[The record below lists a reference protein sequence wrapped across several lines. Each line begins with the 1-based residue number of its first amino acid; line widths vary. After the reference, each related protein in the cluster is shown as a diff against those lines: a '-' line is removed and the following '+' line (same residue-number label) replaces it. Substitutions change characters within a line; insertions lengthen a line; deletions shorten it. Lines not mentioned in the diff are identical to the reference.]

1 MPDRAVASGA
11 LLLPLV
17 AAESQ
22 IGVCGRWGAER
33 SGFLPADMQIATND
47 SSCLVVA
54 L

>member
-1 MPDRAVASGA
+1 MPYWTAAPGA
-11 LLLPLV
+11 PLLPLV

-22 IGVCGRWGAER
+22 IGVYGRWGAER
-33 SGFLPADMQIATND
+33 AGFLPADMQIATND